1 MKRVLVTEPIHP
13 DGLALLEEHPGL
25 EVINMTACDE
35 AALLEEIGT
44 AHAVLVRSAFMTEKV
59 ITAAPVL
66 GVVSRHGVGCDNIAV
81 AALTARN
88 IPMAIAAHANSTSV
102 AEHVIM
108 MIMMLTK
115 QPVAYDQA
123 SRQGR
128 YHDRGKFRTS
138 ELAGKS
144 IVIIGYGRIG
154 RKLAPICKAFGMRVT
169 VTDIAL
175 DVALAKD
182 QGVETAVDFKPLLP
196 DADFVSVHVPLDDDT
211 RDLINEAELAQMKAS
226 AILIN
231 CARGGIINEQALATA
246 VLEGQIGGTGADVFS
261 VEPPPADNPLL
272 ALPNSILSPHSA
284 AVTQEGARRMAIEA
298 AQNIINH
305 FDKGL
310 PPGQL
315 FNAKALGLV
324 S

>member
-13 DGLALLEEHPGL
+13 EGLALLENHPDIDM
-25 EVINMTACDE
+25 VRMDACDE
-35 AALLEEIGT
+35 PALLDAVGT
-44 AHAVLVRSAFMTEKV
+44 ADGILVRSAFLTDKV
-59 ITAAPVL
+59 LAAAPQL

-81 AALTARN
+81 ETLTARKV
-88 IPMAIAAHANSTSV
+88 PVAIAAHANSTSV

-108 MIMMLTK
+108 MMMMLTK

-128 YHDRGKFRTS
+128 YHDRGKFHTT

-154 RKLAPICKAFGMRVT
+154 RKLAPICKAFGMQVI

-175 DVALAKD
+175 DEDLART

-196 DADFVSVHVPLDDDT
+196 DADFVSVHVPLDNDT
-211 RDLINEAELAQMKAS
+211 RNLIDQAELAQMKPTAF
-226 AILIN
+226 LIN
-231 CARGGIINEQALATA
+231 CARGGIVNEAALATA
-246 VLEGQIGGTGADVFS
+246 VLEGKIAGTGADVFS

-272 ALPNSILSPHSA
+272 SLPNSILSPHSA

-298 AQNIINH
+298 AQNIIDH

-310 PPGQL
+310 PATQL
-315 FNAKALGLV
+315 FNAKGLGL